1 MVFAAK
7 TTAWLGQYEAFL
19 LAAPFN
25 NPAFDGCF
33 LVNASREPVEA
44 LTLVRNFR
52 SAIVAQPGLNI
63 SEEDA
68 GENRDVMA
76 DIIWSTL
83 PANDKPSVSVELKTF
98 STLEPA

>member
-1 MVFAAK
+1 LLQK
-7 TTAWLGQYEAFL
+7 QPHGWDNIEAFL

-25 NPAFDGCF
+25 NPTFDGCF

-52 SAIVAQPGLNI
+52 SAVVAQPGLNI
-63 SEEDA
+63 PEEDA

-83 PANDKPSVSVELKTF
+83 AEACPLTISPLSA
-98 STLEPA
+98 

>member
-1 MVFAAK
+1 LVFAAK

-33 LVNASREPVEA
+33 LVNSCREPVEA

-52 SAIVAQPGLNI
+52 SAVVAQPGLNI
-63 SEEDA
+63 PEEDA

-76 DIIWSTL
+76 ENIWSTL
-83 PANDKPSVSVELKTF
+83 AEACPLTISPLSA
-98 STLEPA
+98 

>member
-1 MVFAAK
+1 MLQK
-7 TTAWLGQYEAFL
+7 QPHGWDNIEAFL

-83 PANDKPSVSVELKTF
+83 AEACPLTISPLSA
-98 STLEPA
+98 

>member
-1 MVFAAK
+1 MLQK
-7 TTAWLGQYEAFL
+7 QPHGWDNIEAFL

-25 NPAFDGCF
+25 NPTFDGCF

-63 SEEDA
+63 PEEDA

-83 PANDKPSVSVELKTF
+83 AEACPLTISPLSA
-98 STLEPA
+98 